1 MNKAPPVPPE
11 QRPTEASATA
21 ASKPVRPTL
30 FRRLTMRAQ
39 ELKREVYAL
48 YLAVRDPRTPWF
60 ARAMGVLVVAY
71 ALSPIDLIPDFI
83 PVLGLLDDLVLVP
96 AGIAIILKMVPA
108 EVMAEH
114 RARAE
119 AMPAGKL
126 VSRAAAVV
134 IVVIWASLAVWGTA
148 WIRGPCAALMP
159 Q

>member
-1 MNKAPPVPPE
+1 MNEASPVPPE
-11 QRPTEASATA
+11 QRPTEGSATA
-21 ASKPVRPTL
+21 ASEPSAVVRPTL
-30 FRRLTMRAQ
+30 FRRLNIRAQ

-48 YLAVRDPRTPWF
+48 YLAVRDPRTPWL
-60 ARAMGVLVVAY
+60 ARAFGVLVVAY

-83 PVLGLLDDLVLVP
+83 PVLGLLDDLVLLP
-96 AGIAIILKMVPA
+96 AGIALILKMVPP

-134 IVVIWASLAVWGTA
+134 IVVVWLTLAVWGASWLLRT
-148 WIRGPCAALMP
+148 IG
-159 Q
+159 

>member
-1 MNKAPPVPPE
+1 MNEAPPVPPE
-11 QRPTEASATA
+11 QRPTDGSAPA
-21 ASKPVRPTL
+21 ASKPSAAVRPTL
-30 FRRLTMRAQ
+30 LRRLKMRAQ

-60 ARAMGVLVVAY
+60 ARALGVLVVAY

-83 PVLGLLDDLVLVP
+83 PVLGLLDDLVLIP
-96 AGIAIILKMVPA
+96 AGIALILKMVPP

-134 IVVIWASLAVWGTA
+134 IVVVWLTLAVWGTS
-148 WIRGPCAALMP
+148 WLLRTMG
-159 Q
+159 